1 MISSIICY
9 NRNKER
15 IFERKSYNFSF
26 QLLTSVNCKKFRKK
40 RIVNVCKLFGKSIS
54 LIHNIRKPEKKHFST
69 SLKRKEKQY
78 RRTALRSL
86 NRIVKME
93 KVQVSD
99 SELVTLYIR
108 GNEKA
113 FEKLVQRHKSRIY
126 TTIYLIVKDQY
137 VAEDLLQDTFIKAVD
152 TIKGGRY
159 NDEGK
164 FLPWIIRIAHN
175 LAIDYFRRDK
185 RYPNV
190 VFEDG
195 SSVFNTLDFT
205 EDSMESVQ
213 IRQETHEQ
221 LREMIQRLPDVQ
233 KQVLIMRHYEDM
245 SFQEIADATG
255 VSINTALGRMR
266 YALINLRK
274 QFNQRAP
281 QYDKNFYLR

>member
-1 MISSIICY
+1 
-9 NRNKER
+9 
-15 IFERKSYNFSF
+15 
-26 QLLTSVNCKKFRKK
+26 
-40 RIVNVCKLFGKSIS
+40 
-54 LIHNIRKPEKKHFST
+54 
-69 SLKRKEKQY
+69 
-78 RRTALRSL
+78 
-86 NRIVKME
+86 ME

-152 TIKGGRY
+152 TIKSGRY

-195 SSVFNTLDFT
+195 SSVFNTLDFS
-205 EDSMESVQ
+205 EDSVESIQ

-274 QFNQRAP
+274 QFSQRTP
-281 QYDKNFYLR
+281 QYDKNFYLRWCY